1 MSILKLFQNQK
12 LLASKQ
18 LAVLID
24 PDHSDE
30 KQLDKIIL
38 SGEPDIWL
46 IGGSL
51 VFSGSIEESIK
62 RIKKRSNNPCIIF
75 PSSPSHISSEA
86 DAFLLLSLVSG
97 RNPDLLIGRHV
108 EASMELHRSGLEIIP
123 TAYMLIDGGSST
135 TAHYVSQSFPLPN
148 NKPGLAVSTAL
159 AAQQLGM
166 KLIYMDTGSGA
177 EQAVSDG
184 MIRAVK
190 KMLELPLIVGG
201 GIRSAEQAYSAW
213 QSGADVLVVGNA
225 IEMRPKFLSE
235 LLEARSL
242 FQS

>member
-108 EASMELHRSGLEIIP
+108 EAAMELDRSGLEIIP
-123 TAYMLIDGGSST
+123 TAYMLIDGGVTT
-135 TAHYVSQSFPLPN
+135 TAHFVSQTLPLPN
-148 NKPGLAVSTAL
+148 NKPGIAVSTAL

-225 IEMRPKFLSE
+225 IESRPEFLSE
-235 LLEARSL
+235 LLEAKGL

>member
-108 EASMELHRSGLEIIP
+108 EAAMELDRSGLEIIP
-123 TAYMLIDGGSST
+123 TAYMLIDGGVTT
-135 TAHYVSQSFPLPN
+135 TAHFVSQTLPLPN
-148 NKPGLAVSTAL
+148 NKPGIAVSTAL

>member
-1 MSILKLFQNQK
+1 MSILKLFQNHK

-24 PDHSDE
+24 PDYSDE

-108 EASMELHRSGLEIIP
+108 EAAMELDRSGLEIIP
-123 TAYMLIDGGSST
+123 TAYMLIDGGVTT
-135 TAHYVSQSFPLPN
+135 TAHFVSQTLPLPN
-148 NKPGLAVSTAL
+148 NKPGIAVSTAL

-177 EQAVSDG
+177 VEAVSDG
-184 MIRAVK
+184 MIRSVK
-190 KMLELPLIVGG
+190 SMVELPLFVGG
-201 GIRSAEQAYSAW
+201 GIRSAEQAYLAW
-213 QSGADVLVVGNA
+213 QSGADVVVVGNA
-225 IEMRPKFLSE
+225 IESRPEFLSE
-235 LLEARSL
+235 LLEAKGL

>member
-1 MSILKLFQNQK
+1 LSILKLFQNQK

-108 EASMELHRSGLEIIP
+108 EAAMELDRSGLEIIP
-123 TAYMLIDGGSST
+123 TAYMLIDGGVTT
-135 TAHYVSQSFPLPN
+135 TAHFVSQTLPLPN
-148 NKPGLAVSTAL
+148 NKPGIAVSTAL

-177 EQAVSDG
+177 VEAVSDG
-184 MIRAVK
+184 MIRSVK
-190 KMLELPLIVGG
+190 SMVELPLFVGG
-201 GIRSAEQAYSAW
+201 GIRSAEQAYLAW
-213 QSGADVLVVGNA
+213 QSGADVVVVGNA
-225 IEMRPKFLSE
+225 IESRPEFLSE
-235 LLEARSL
+235 LLEAKGL

>member
-108 EASMELHRSGLEIIP
+108 EAAMELDRSGLEIIP
-123 TAYMLIDGGSST
+123 TAYMLIDGGVTT
-135 TAHYVSQSFPLPN
+135 TAHFVSQTLPLPN
-148 NKPGLAVSTAL
+148 NKPGIAVSTAL

-177 EQAVSDG
+177 VEAVSDG
-184 MIRAVK
+184 MIRSVK
-190 KMLELPLIVGG
+190 SMVELPLFVGG
-201 GIRSAEQAYSAW
+201 GIRSAEQAYLAW
-213 QSGADVLVVGNA
+213 QSGADVVVVGNA
-225 IEMRPKFLSE
+225 IESRPEFLSE
-235 LLEARSL
+235 LLEAKGL

>member
-1 MSILKLFQNQK
+1 MQRQK
-12 LLASKQ
+12 LLESKQ

-30 KQLDKIIL
+30 KRLDQILL

-51 VFSGSIEESIK
+51 VFEGSIDETIK
-62 RIKKRSNNPCIIF
+62 RIKKRSSSPCLIF
-75 PSSPSHISSEA
+75 PSSPSHISSKA

-108 EASMELHRSGLEIIP
+108 EAAMDLHRSGLEIIP
-123 TAYMLIDGGSST
+123 TAYMLIDGGATT
-135 TAHYVSQSFPLPN
+135 TAHYVSQAFPLPN
-148 NKPGLAVSTAL
+148 NKAGIAVSTAL

-177 EQAVSDG
+177 QETVSDTL
-184 MIRAVK
+184 IRSVK
-190 KMLELPLIVGG
+190 KMLDLPLFVGG
-201 GIRSAEQAYSAW
+201 GIRSAEQAYLAW
-213 QSGADVLVVGNA
+213 QSGADVVVVGNA
-225 IEMRPKFLSE
+225 IESRPKFLLE